1 MSSGGTCPGS
11 AQAVFKREP
20 QSAADTFS
28 TKIKPSEL
36 THWPIQMHLI
46 NPAADFFHGKDM
58 VLAAD
63 CTAFALGDF
72 HARFMK
78 GKILAIACPKLDEGQ
93 EEYIEKIRRMA
104 DEAEINTLTVII
116 MQVPCCRGLIQI
128 AQAGLNK
135 ATRKV
140 PLKAVTVGIKGE
152 ILSEEWI

>member
-1 MSSGGTCPGS
+1 
-11 AQAVFKREP
+11 
-20 QSAADTFS
+20 
-28 TKIKPSEL
+28 
-36 THWPIQMHLI
+36 
-46 NPAADFFHGKDM
+46 M

-72 HARFMK
+72 HARFLK

-104 DEAEINTLTVII
+104 DEAGINTLTVII

-140 PLKAVTVGIKGE
+140 PLKAVTIGIKGE
-152 ILSEEWI
+152 ILSEEGI

>member
-1 MSSGGTCPGS
+1 
-11 AQAVFKREP
+11 
-20 QSAADTFS
+20 
-28 TKIKPSEL
+28 
-36 THWPIQMHLI
+36 
-46 NPAADFFHGKDM
+46 M

-63 CTAFALGDF
+63 CMAFALGDF
-72 HARFMK
+72 HARFLK

-140 PLKAVTVGIKGE
+140 PLKVVTSRHQRRDTFGRMDVAKHLFNNQVNFIVFFPQNT
-152 ILSEEWI
+152 IFLL